1 VKAALVIGYGNTVRR
16 DDGAGVRAAEL
27 IEEQLPDVDC
37 LYVHDLRPELS
48 STVAQ
53 YDTVIFLDA
62 AAGNTVL
69 NVREVRPALPAP
81 GFSTHVFSPETV
93 LGLCMELSGVT
104 PSKSIVV
111 EIPAYEFGF
120 GEELSRGTALE
131 VRKCAALVDSIL
143 KSTPC
148 SKGWCGEA

>member
-27 IEEQLPDVDC
+27 IEEQFPDVDC
-37 LYVHDLRPELS
+37 LCVHDLRPELS

-62 AAGNTVL
+62 AAGRTVL
-69 NVREVRPALPAP
+69 NSREVRPLLPVP
-81 GFSTHVFSPETV
+81 GFFTHVFTPETV
-93 LGLCMELSGVT
+93 LGLCKELSGTT
-104 PSKSIVV
+104 PSKSLVV

-120 GEELSRGTALE
+120 GDELSPGTARE
-131 VRKCAALVDSIL
+131 VQKCPAFVGSIL
-143 KSTPC
+143 KSAPC
-148 SKGWCGEA
+148 P